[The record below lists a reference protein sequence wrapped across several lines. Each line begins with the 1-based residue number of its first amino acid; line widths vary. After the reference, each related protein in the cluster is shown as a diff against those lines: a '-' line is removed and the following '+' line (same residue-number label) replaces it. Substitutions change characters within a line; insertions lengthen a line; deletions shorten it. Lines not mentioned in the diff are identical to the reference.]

1 MASQP
6 INQFQAHPARRS
18 RVEMLGH
25 KAGAF
30 MLKHWALMI
39 TAFFGFLVLLA
50 LSAPVLT
57 YFGLDSISKPIFYG
71 LHLICGQIPSH
82 SFYIAG
88 HQVGLCVHCLAI
100 YSSMFGLGL
109 TFSLSKKRLPGIP
122 WWILVLMSLPLA
134 YDGFT
139 QMFGL
144 RQSTWEIR
152 LITGALFGL
161 GAMWFAL
168 PLIEK
173 TLKEM
178 TPAPAYS
185 ANSGSGN

>member
-1 MASQP
+1 MAGQSS
-6 INQFQAHPARRS
+6 AHPAPKS
-18 RVEMLGH
+18 RVEILVH
-25 KAGAF
+25 KVGAF
-30 MLKHWALMI
+30 ALEYWALVI
-39 TAFFGFLVLLA
+39 TTFFGLIVLAA
-50 LSAPVLT
+50 LSAPILT
-57 YFGLDSISKPIFYG
+57 YFGLDSIAKPIFYG

-82 SFYIAG
+82 SFYIEG

-100 YSSMFGLGL
+100 YSSMFGYGL
-109 TFSLSKKRLPGIP
+109 TFGLGKKRLPGLP
-122 WWILVLMSLPLA
+122 WWILVLTSLPLA

-168 PLIEK
+168 PLIQK

-178 TPAPAYS
+178 TPA
-185 ANSGSGN
+185 GL